1 MERLE
6 HTMVHALKTLK
17 AFDSDSSYMFSC
29 SRNAFNEKL

>member
-17 AFDSDSSYMFSC
+17 AFDSDSCVLCISLI
-29 SRNAFNEKL
+29 N